1 MNIIFKGR
9 RTDVQER
16 FRKHASAKL
25 GKIEKLDH
33 KAIKVDVEVS
43 QERNPRLSG
52 QWERVELTIRSRGPV
67 IRAEAAAD
75 DRYVA
80 LDRALAKLE
89 QRLRRS
95 GDRRKAARHGVS
107 QAGRAPTARSM
118 AAASA
123 AEALATVPSSR
134 PGETPGSGAS
144 EGSAGADLDSETSL
158 GQGRG
163 AEEDIAEETGETPG
177 ARRIRVRRGTR
188 AIRGSRA
195 TRRSRA
201 ARGASASRGADAS
214 ERSGGTLADVAPEPD
229 LDSPEAEG
237 IVPIQMEGD
246 GPVVVREKFHTA
258 TPMSVDQA
266 LLAMEL
272 VGHDFYLFRDD
283 QRGLP
288 SVVYRRHGY
297 QYGLIRL
304 VDQSAADLSG
314 QPDGKGM
321 KDSTTGLTVGGLAS
335 PT

>member
-9 RTDVQER
+9 RTDVQDR
-16 FRKHASAKL
+16 FRRHASAKL

-33 KAIKVDVEVS
+33 KTIKVDVEVS

-89 QRLRRS
+89 HRLRRS

-107 QAGRAPTARSM
+107 QSGRAPAARGM
-118 AAASA
+118 AALDAAVSPGKPGEMPEGWTGAAADGGARVDLGSEAGPGRA
-123 AEALATVPSSR
+123 AELQ
-134 PGETPGSGAS
+134 
-144 EGSAGADLDSETSL
+144 AGTEP
-158 GQGRG
+158 
-163 AEEDIAEETGETPG
+163 E
-177 ARRIRVRRGTR
+177 TR
-188 AIRGSRA
+188 AERVARGERA
-195 TRRSRA
+195 AGVARGERAAGVAPEVGSSPREAGRSRA
-201 ARGASASRGADAS
+201 DAS
-214 ERSGGTLADVAPEPD
+214 SGPADDLAAG
-229 LDSPEAEG
+229 EG
-237 IVPIQMEGD
+237 FVPIQMEGD

-258 TPMSVDQA
+258 APMSVEQA

-272 VGHDFYLFRDD
+272 VGHDFYLFRDE

-304 VDQSAADLSG
+304 VDQTTADLAG
-314 QPDGKGM
+314 QPDRR
-321 KDSTTGLTVGGLAS
+321 T
-335 PT
+335 

>member
-1 MNIIFKGR
+1 VNIIFKGR

-33 KAIKVDVEVS
+33 KTIEIDVEVS

-89 QRLRRS
+89 QRMRRS
-95 GDRRKAARHGVS
+95 GDRRKAARHGVQ
-107 QAGRAPTARSM
+107 QAGRASAKAVAAVPGPATGAEADAAPDADAVPEGAVPRGRAGEM
-118 AAASA
+118 AA
-123 AEALATVPSSR
+123 
-134 PGETPGSGAS
+134 SGN
-144 EGSAGADLDSETSL
+144 G
-158 GQGRG
+158 
-163 AEEDIAEETGETPG
+163 
-177 ARRIRVRRGTR
+177 
-188 AIRGSRA
+188 
-195 TRRSRA
+195 RA
-201 ARGASASRGADAS
+201 AAGRTAAAPQAADGVP
-214 ERSGGTLADVAPEPD
+214 ERAAGEDSWPADDPVAE
-229 LDSPEAEG
+229 EG

-246 GPVVVREKFHTA
+246 GPLVVREKFHTA
-258 TPMSVDQA
+258 APMSVEQA

-272 VGHDFYLFRDD
+272 VGHDFYLFRDEK
-283 QRGLP
+283 RGLP

-304 VDQSAADLSG
+304 VDQTTADLSPG
-314 QPDGKGM
+314 
-321 KDSTTGLTVGGLAS
+321 
-335 PT
+335 

>member
-9 RTDVQER
+9 RTDVQDR
-16 FRKHASAKL
+16 FRRHASAKL

-33 KAIKVDVEVS
+33 KTIKVDVEVS

-89 QRLRRS
+89 HRLRRS

-107 QAGRAPTARSM
+107 QSGRAPAARGM
-118 AAASA
+118 AAVDA
-123 AEALATVPSSR
+123 AVSPGR
-134 PGETPGSGAS
+134 PGEMPEGWTGAVADGIAGVDLGSEAGPGN
-144 EGSAGADLDSETSL
+144 
-158 GQGRG
+158 G
-163 AEEDIAEETGETPG
+163 AELQAGTEPE
-177 ARRIRVRRGTR
+177 TR
-188 AIRGSRA
+188 AERVVRGERA
-195 TRRSRA
+195 AGVAREAGPSPREAGRSRA
-201 ARGASASRGADAS
+201 DATSGPAD
-214 ERSGGTLADVAPEPD
+214 D
-229 LDSPEAEG
+229 LEAGEG
-237 IVPIQMEGD
+237 FVPIQMEGD

-258 TPMSVDQA
+258 APMNVDQA

-272 VGHDFYLFRDD
+272 VGHDFYLFRDE

-304 VDQSAADLSG
+304 VDQTTADLAG
-314 QPDGKGM
+314 QPDSK
-321 KDSTTGLTVGGLAS
+321 A
-335 PT
+335 